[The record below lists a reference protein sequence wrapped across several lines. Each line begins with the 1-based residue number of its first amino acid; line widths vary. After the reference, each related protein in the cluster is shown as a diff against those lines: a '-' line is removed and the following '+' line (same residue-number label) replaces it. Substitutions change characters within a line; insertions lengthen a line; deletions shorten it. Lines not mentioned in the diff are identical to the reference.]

1 MVCVSYIQRDVVKIV
16 HTIEALR
23 REREAME
30 GSVGFVPTMGAL
42 HAGHLSLIRQ
52 ARGENDHV
60 VVSVF
65 VNPTQFLPGEDLDKY
80 PRREEADRLICEK
93 AGVDLL
99 FMPEISA
106 MYHEDEVTLKAP
118 AYLGYI
124 LEGHR
129 RPGHFDGVVQVVI
142 KLFNLVRPDRAYF
155 GKKDA
160 QQLRILQKMVA
171 DLFLPVTIVP
181 METAREEDGL
191 ALSSRNVYL
200 STEERRE
207 ALAIAKA
214 LKRASRLVT
223 AGERDAKMIEAQMR
237 EVMRN
242 LDVEYV
248 AIVDRDFRPLD
259 AVRLKE
265 TIILVAANVG
275 NTRLIDNIWL

>member
-1 MVCVSYIQRDVVKIV
+1 MKIV
-16 HTIEALR
+16 RSVEALR
-23 REREAME
+23 EAREQME

-99 FMPEISA
+99 FMPEIA
-106 MYHEDEVTLKAP
+106 TMYHADEVTLTAP

-129 RPGHFDGVVQVVI
+129 RPGHFDGVVQVVM

-160 QQLRILQKMVA
+160 QQLRILQKMVE
-171 DLFLPVTIVP
+171 DLFIPVQIVP
-181 METAREEDGL
+181 METVREEDGL
-191 ALSSRNVYL
+191 AMSSRNVYL
-200 STEERRE
+200 SPQERQK
-207 ALAIAKA
+207 ALSISRA
-214 LKRASRLVT
+214 LKRASKMVM
-223 AGERDAKMIEAQMR
+223 AGETSAEAIEREMR
-237 EVMRN
+237 RVMAET
-242 LDVEYV
+242 DVEYI
-248 AIVDRDFRPLD
+248 AIVDRDFRPLKQ
-259 AVRLKE
+259 VELKKS
-265 TIILVAANVG
+265 IILVAAKVG
-275 NTRLIDNIWL
+275 GTRLIDNIWL